1 MRLSLDKIYSSLFF
15 IICFSLAFIG
25 DKFYAIPN
33 GANIALVLLFPF
45 IINWSQL
52 LNLLNKKLV
61 IWFSAFVFFIFL
73 KSVFLNNFIEDI
85 SQIKKLFQVLLLV
98 ILSFGLKEKNLSYLK
113 SGIIL
118 GTFTSCTYSLIK
130 ICIIVFQTGVFNFTK
145 GPLINETLPVQRLY
159 LGLLCTF
166 SLIFVFERLLKN
178 RKKLNLF
185 LALFFVFFVFLIAGR
200 IAVVSVLFI
209 IIYYVF
215 TFLKSY
221 MRYVAVLLILLFSSV
236 VMLTNNNLSKRIFHS
251 DDNFRTSYFEKIE
264 MHEPRFLIWK
274 YSFEILKQTNL
285 ITGNGYSNTTEKLV
299 NKYNNIPQ
307 QKKKNWFINK
317 EFNTHNQ
324 YLDILISQ
332 GILAGLLFLI
342 FLSQAFKLAKESH
355 TKLLLLISML
365 IYMTVYNNFHR
376 LIGVYLFAL
385 ILIVILLND
394 NAKKTIK

>member
-1 MRLSLDKIYSSLFF
+1 MRFSLDKIYSSLFF

-118 GTFTSCTYSLIK
+118 GTFTACTYSLIK

-178 RKKLNLF
+178 QKKHNLF
-185 LALFFVFFVFLIAGR
+185 LAVFFVFFVFLIAGR
-200 IAVVSVLFI
+200 IAIVSVLFI

-285 ITGNGYSNTTEKLV
+285 ITGNGYSKTTEKLV

-307 QKKKNWFINK
+307 QKKKNWFIKK

-385 ILIVILLND
+385 ILIVILSND

>member
-1 MRLSLDKIYSSLFF
+1 MRFSLDKIYSSLFF

-385 ILIVILLND
+385 ILIVILSKD

>member
-1 MRLSLDKIYSSLFF
+1 MRLSLDKIYSNLFF

-118 GTFTSCTYSLIK
+118 GTFTACTYSLIK

-178 RKKLNLF
+178 QKKHNLF
-185 LALFFVFFVFLIAGR
+185 LAVFFVFFVFLIAGR
-200 IAVVSVLFI
+200 IAIVSVLFI

-221 MRYVAVLLILLFSSV
+221 MRYVAALLILLLTSV
-236 VMLTNNNLSKRIFHS
+236 VVLTNNNLSQRIFHS

-285 ITGNGYSNTTEKLV
+285 ITGNGYSKTTEKLV

-307 QKKKNWFINK
+307 QKKKNWFIKK

-385 ILIVILLND
+385 VLIVILSKD
-394 NAKKTIK
+394 NAKQQ

>member
-118 GTFTSCTYSLIK
+118 GTFTACTYSLIK

-178 RKKLNLF
+178 QKKHNLF
-185 LALFFVFFVFLIAGR
+185 LAVFFVFFVFLIAGR
-200 IAVVSVLFI
+200 IAIVSVLFI

-385 ILIVILLND
+385 ILIVILSKD

>member
-1 MRLSLDKIYSSLFF
+1 MRFSLDKIYSSLFF

-118 GTFTSCTYSLIK
+118 GTFISCTYSLIK

-385 ILIVILLND
+385 ILIVILSND

>member
-1 MRLSLDKIYSSLFF
+1 MRFSLDKIYSSLFF

-221 MRYVAVLLILLFSSV
+221 MRCVAVLLILLFSSV

-385 ILIVILLND
+385 ILIVILSND

>member
-1 MRLSLDKIYSSLFF
+1 VRFSLDKIYSSLFF

-113 SGIIL
+113 SGIVL
-118 GTFTSCTYSLIK
+118 GTFTACTYSLIK

-145 GPLINETLPVQRLY
+145 GPLINETLTVQRLY

-178 RKKLNLF
+178 QKKHNLF
-185 LALFFVFFVFLIAGR
+185 LAVFFVFFVFLIAGR
-200 IAVVSVLFI
+200 IAIVSVLFI

-221 MRYVAVLLILLFSSV
+221 MRYVAVLLILLLTSV
-236 VMLTNNNLSKRIFHS
+236 VVLTNNNLSKRIFHS

-274 YSFEILKQTNL
+274 FSFEILKQTNL
-285 ITGNGYSNTTEKLV
+285 ITGNGYSKTTEKLV

-332 GILAGLLFLI
+332 GILAVFLFLI
-342 FLSQAFKLAKESH
+342 FLTQAFKLAKESH

-385 ILIVILLND
+385 ILIVILSND

>member
-1 MRLSLDKIYSSLFF
+1 MRFSLDKIYSSLFF

-118 GTFTSCTYSLIK
+118 GTFTACTYSLIK

-178 RKKLNLF
+178 QKKLNLF
-185 LALFFVFFVFLIAGR
+185 LAVFFVFFVFLIAGR
-200 IAVVSVLFI
+200 IAIVSVLFI

-274 YSFEILKQTNL
+274 YSFEILKETNL
-285 ITGNGYSNTTEKLV
+285 ITGNGYSKTTEKLV

-385 ILIVILLND
+385 ILIVILSND

>member
-1 MRLSLDKIYSSLFF
+1 MRFSLNKIYTSLFF
-15 IICFSLAFIG
+15 IICFSLSFIG

-33 GANIALVLLFPF
+33 GANIALALMFPF
-45 IINWSQL
+45 VINWSQL
-52 LNLLNKKLV
+52 VKRLNKKPV
-61 IWFSAFVFFIFL
+61 IWFAIFVFFIFF
-73 KSVFLNNFIEDI
+73 KSVFMSYFIEDI

-98 ILSFGLKEKNLSYLK
+98 ILSFGLKEKSVGYLK
-113 SGIIL
+113 LGIVL
-118 GTFTSCTYSLIK
+118 GTLTACVYTLIK

-166 SLIFVFERLLKN
+166 SLIFVIERLLKN
-178 RKKLNLF
+178 RKKHNLF
-185 LALFFVFFVFLIAGR
+185 LPVFFIFFTFLIAGR
-200 IAVVSVLFI
+200 IAVISVLFI

-221 MRYVAVLLILLFSSV
+221 MRYIAVLSIFVLISITAF
-236 VMLTNNNLSKRIFHS
+236 TNNNLSKRLFHS
-251 DDNFRTSYFEKIE
+251 EDNFRTTYFEKIE

-274 YSFEILKQTNL
+274 YSFEILKETNL
-285 ITGNGYSNTTEKLV
+285 ITGNGYSKTTEKLV
-299 NKYNNIPQ
+299 NEYKNISQ
-307 QKKKNWFINK
+307 EKKRNWFIDK

-332 GILAGLLFLI
+332 GILAFFI
-342 FLSQAFKLAKESH
+342 FLVFLVHAFKLAKESH
-355 TKLLLLISML
+355 TNILLLISML

-376 LIGVYLFAL
+376 LIGVYLFSL
-385 ILIVILLND
+385 ILIVILSND

>member
-118 GTFTSCTYSLIK
+118 GTFTACTYSLIK

-178 RKKLNLF
+178 QKKHNLF
-185 LALFFVFFVFLIAGR
+185 LAVFFVFFVFLIAGR
-200 IAVVSVLFI
+200 IAIVSVLFI

-221 MRYVAVLLILLFSSV
+221 MRYVAVLLILLLTSV
-236 VMLTNNNLSKRIFHS
+236 VVLTNNNLSQRIFHS

-285 ITGNGYSNTTEKLV
+285 ITGNGYSKTTEKLV

-307 QKKKNWFINK
+307 QKKKNWFIKK

-385 ILIVILLND
+385 VLIVILSKD
-394 NAKKTIK
+394 NAKQQ

>member
-1 MRLSLDKIYSSLFF
+1 MRFSLDKIYSSLFF

-118 GTFTSCTYSLIK
+118 GTFTACTYSLIK

-221 MRYVAVLLILLFSSV
+221 MRYVAVLLILLLTSV
-236 VMLTNNNLSKRIFHS
+236 VVLTNNNLSQRIFHS

-285 ITGNGYSNTTEKLV
+285 ITGNGYSKTTEKLV

-385 ILIVILLND
+385 ILIVILSND

>member
-385 ILIVILLND
+385 ILIVILSND
-394 NAKKTIK
+394 SAKKTIK

>member
-118 GTFTSCTYSLIK
+118 GTFTACTYSLIK

-385 ILIVILLND
+385 ILIVILSKD

>member
-385 ILIVILLND
+385 ILIVILSND

>member
-1 MRLSLDKIYSSLFF
+1 MRFSLDKIYSSLFF

-342 FLSQAFKLAKESH
+342 FLTQAFKLAKESH

-385 ILIVILLND
+385 ILIVILSND

>member
-1 MRLSLDKIYSSLFF
+1 MRFSLDKIYSSLFF

-221 MRYVAVLLILLFSSV
+221 MRYVAVLLILLLSSV
-236 VMLTNNNLSKRIFHS
+236 VVLTNNNLSQRIFHS

-285 ITGNGYSNTTEKLV
+285 ITGNGYSKTTEKLV

-385 ILIVILLND
+385 ILIVILSND

>member
-118 GTFTSCTYSLIK
+118 GTFTACTYSLIK

-178 RKKLNLF
+178 QKKHNLF
-185 LALFFVFFVFLIAGR
+185 LAVFFVFFVFLIAGR
-200 IAVVSVLFI
+200 IAIVSVLFI

-221 MRYVAVLLILLFSSV
+221 MRYVAALLILLLTSV
-236 VMLTNNNLSKRIFHS
+236 VVLTNNNLSQRIFHS

-285 ITGNGYSNTTEKLV
+285 ITGNGYSKTTEKLV

-307 QKKKNWFINK
+307 QKKKNWFIKK

-385 ILIVILLND
+385 ILIVILSKD

>member
-118 GTFTSCTYSLIK
+118 GTFTACTYSLIK

-178 RKKLNLF
+178 QKKHNLF
-185 LALFFVFFVFLIAGR
+185 LAVFFVFFVFLIAGR
-200 IAVVSVLFI
+200 IAIVSVLFI

-285 ITGNGYSNTTEKLV
+285 ITGNGYSKTTEKLV

-385 ILIVILLND
+385 ILIVILSND

>member
-1 MRLSLDKIYSSLFF
+1 MRFSLDKIYSSLFF

-285 ITGNGYSNTTEKLV
+285 ITGNGYSKTTEKLV

-307 QKKKNWFINK
+307 QKKKNWFIKK

-385 ILIVILLND
+385 ILIVILSND

>member
-1 MRLSLDKIYSSLFF
+1 M
-15 IICFSLAFIG
+15 
-25 DKFYAIPN
+25 
-33 GANIALVLLFPF
+33 
-45 IINWSQL
+45 
-52 LNLLNKKLV
+52 
-61 IWFSAFVFFIFL
+61 
-73 KSVFLNNFIEDI
+73 
-85 SQIKKLFQVLLLV
+85 
-98 ILSFGLKEKNLSYLK
+98 
-113 SGIIL
+113 
-118 GTFTSCTYSLIK
+118 
-130 ICIIVFQTGVFNFTK
+130 
-145 GPLINETLPVQRLY
+145 
-159 LGLLCTF
+159 
-166 SLIFVFERLLKN
+166 
-178 RKKLNLF
+178 
-185 LALFFVFFVFLIAGR
+185 FFVFFVFLIAGR
-200 IAVVSVLFI
+200 IAIVSVLFI

-285 ITGNGYSNTTEKLV
+285 ITGNGYSKTTEKLV

-385 ILIVILLND
+385 ILIVILSND

>member
-221 MRYVAVLLILLFSSV
+221 MRCVAVLLILLFSSV

-385 ILIVILLND
+385 ILIVILSND

>member
-52 LNLLNKKLV
+52 LNLLNKKLL

-118 GTFTSCTYSLIK
+118 GTFTACTYSLIK

-178 RKKLNLF
+178 QKKHNLF
-185 LALFFVFFVFLIAGR
+185 LAVFFVFFVFLIAGR
-200 IAVVSVLFI
+200 IAIVSVLFI

-221 MRYVAVLLILLFSSV
+221 MRYVAVLLILLLTSV
-236 VMLTNNNLSKRIFHS
+236 VVLTNNNLSQRIFHS

-274 YSFEILKQTNL
+274 YSFEILKETNL
-285 ITGNGYSNTTEKLV
+285 ITGNGYSKTTEKLV

-332 GILAGLLFLI
+332 GILALFLFLI
-342 FLSQAFKLAKESH
+342 FLTQAFKLAKESH

-385 ILIVILLND
+385 ILIVILSKD

>member
-1 MRLSLDKIYSSLFF
+1 MRLSLDKIYSNLFF

-130 ICIIVFQTGVFNFTK
+130 ICIIVFQTGVLNFTK

-178 RKKLNLF
+178 QKKHNLF
-185 LALFFVFFVFLIAGR
+185 LAVFFVFFVFLIAGR
-200 IAVVSVLFI
+200 IAIVSVLFI

-221 MRYVAVLLILLFSSV
+221 MRYVAALLILLLTSV
-236 VMLTNNNLSKRIFHS
+236 VVLTNNNLSQRIFHS

-385 ILIVILLND
+385 ILIVILSND

>member
-1 MRLSLDKIYSSLFF
+1 MRFSLDKIYSSLFF

-52 LNLLNKKLV
+52 LNLLSKKLV

-236 VMLTNNNLSKRIFHS
+236 VILTNNNLSKRIFHS

-385 ILIVILLND
+385 ILIVILSND

>member
-118 GTFTSCTYSLIK
+118 GTFISCTYSLIK

-385 ILIVILLND
+385 ILIVILSND

>member
-1 MRLSLDKIYSSLFF
+1 MRFSLDKIYSSLFF

-118 GTFTSCTYSLIK
+118 GTFTACTYSLIK

-221 MRYVAVLLILLFSSV
+221 MRYVAVLLILLLTSV
-236 VMLTNNNLSKRIFHS
+236 VVLTNNNLSQRIFHS

-274 YSFEILKQTNL
+274 YSFEILKETNL
-285 ITGNGYSNTTEKLV
+285 ITGNGYSKTTEKLV

-385 ILIVILLND
+385 ILIVILSND